1 MRKFFNE
8 LKRRGVLAAIAY
20 YAAAGWLL
28 VQVATQVLPFYNVHD
43 FVVRGVIG
51 AIVVGFPVAI
61 VVAWFYKWTPR
72 GWLRE
77 DEGEP
82 AIARAP
88 LAPLATDPS
97 IAVLP
102 FDDMSAEKDQD
113 YFSDGLAEELLNLL
127 TQLPQL
133 RVIAR
138 TSSFSFKGK
147 GADVDTIARA
157 LNVAHVLEGSV
168 RKSGNRLRVTA
179 QLIRASD
186 SSHLWS
192 QAFDVELTDV
202 FQVQDQ
208 IARAVVA
215 ALKVKL
221 LPSQDVLNPHR
232 PRVPE
237 AYDHYLRG
245 QDVFRRG
252 RYDDIPRALDAFER
266 AIALD
271 PDYAAAYAG
280 LANARSVVADFA
292 PDAGARAAGKHAA
305 MDAAEQAIARAPDL
319 ADGYVVRGR
328 LRMAHRWDWAGAEAD
343 FRQALAV
350 EPHRSEVLV
359 PYALSQSNLLHT
371 DQALE
376 ALRRALDADPLSWPA
391 WMLKGAVLA
400 RAGRVEE
407 SRGAF
412 ERSLQ
417 ISPSSSHGRYE
428 LGCLELVHGRAEV
441 ALAHFHLAGEAFG
454 QAGLAMAQ
462 HSLGKDAESRAAL
475 AELEAKYATGFPCQI
490 AQVHAW
496 RGERDAAFAWL
507 ERAAAQ
513 HDAGMTRLRSDLV
526 LDRIRDDPRYAA
538 LVEKVGFPP

>member
-1 MRKFFNE
+1 MRKFLNE

-28 VQVATQVLPFYNVHD
+28 IQVATQVLPFYNVHD

-51 AIVVGFPVAI
+51 AIVVGFPIAI
-61 VVAWFYKWTPR
+61 VVAWFYKWTPG

-77 DEGEP
+77 VEIETAAP
-82 AIARAP
+82 ATAIP
-88 LAPLATDPS
+88 FATDAS

-127 TQLPQL
+127 AQVPQL

-147 GADVDTIARA
+147 AVDVATIARA

-168 RKSGNRLRVTA
+168 RKAGNRLRVTA

-192 QAFDVELTDV
+192 QTFDAELTDV
-202 FQVQDQ
+202 FQVQDD
-208 IARAVVA
+208 IAHAVVA

-221 LPSQDVLNPHR
+221 LPSQNVLNPHR

-252 RYDDIPRALDAFER
+252 RYDDIQRALEAFER
-266 AIALD
+266 AIELD
-271 PDYAAAYAG
+271 PGYAAAHAG
-280 LANARSVVADFA
+280 LANARNAVADFA
-292 PDAGARAAGKHAA
+292 PDAETRATGKRAALA
-305 MDAAEQAIARAPDL
+305 AAEQAIALAPDL
-319 ADGYVVRGR
+319 ADGYLVRGR
-328 LRMAHRWDWAGAEAD
+328 MRMAHQWDWAGAEAD

-350 EPHRSEVLV
+350 EPHRTEVLI

-371 DQALE
+371 EQALK
-376 ALRRALDADPLSWPA
+376 ALRRALDADPLSWVA
-391 WMLKGAVLA
+391 WMLQGAVLA
-400 RAGRVEE
+400 RAGRVDE
-407 SRGAF
+407 SRSAF
-412 ERSLQ
+412 ERSLA
-417 ISPSSSHGRYE
+417 ISPASSYSRYE
-428 LGCLELVHGRAEV
+428 LGCMELVNGRADV
-441 ALAHFHLAGEAFG
+441 ALAHFRLAGEAFG
-454 QAGLAMAQ
+454 QAGIAMAQ
-462 HSLGKDAESRAAL
+462 HTLGHAQESQAAL
-475 AELEAKYATGFPCQI
+475 DELESKYATGFLFQI

-496 RGERDAAFAWL
+496 RGDREAAFAWL
-507 ERAAAQ
+507 ERAGAQ
-513 HDAGMTRLRSDLV
+513 HDAGITRLRSDLV
-526 LDRIRDDPRYAA
+526 MDRIRDDPRYAA
-538 LVEKVGFPP
+538 LVQQVGFPP